1 MAERAA
7 GGCERRAARS
17 AASTRPL
24 ASAIGMVSDGSGS
37 TPSSTRESASS
48 TERSAIS
55 VLGRLVDARLA
66 AALLEEPDRLDAH
79 AAFERLGHVV
89 DRETGDRDRG
99 ERLHLH
105 AGPSGHLGGGANDQ
119 AGQVAIG
126 LDLDLHLG
134 ERERMAERDQLM
146 GALGGED
153 AGNARLAEHVAL
165 PGIAR

>member
-24 ASAIGMVSDGSGS
+24 ASAIGTVSDGSGS
-37 TPSSTRESASS
+37 TPSSTRGSAPPGAKSASS

-55 VLGRLVDARLA
+55 VLGRLIEAGLA
-66 AALLEEPDRLDAH
+66 AALLDEPDRLDAH

-99 ERLHLH
+99 KRLHLH
-105 AGPSGHLGGGANDQ
+105 AGSSRHLGGGANDQ

-134 ERERMAERDQLM
+134 ERERMTER
-146 GALGGED
+146 
-153 AGNARLAEHVAL
+153 
-165 PGIAR
+165 